1 MTSTRL
7 LRRLLPCTVVA
18 LVLAG
23 PGTETP
29 HAQSSVLVATGATW
43 KYLDNGSN
51 QGTAWRAPG
60 FNDSTWA
67 SGPAQLGYGDG
78 DEATL
83 VSFGPN
89 GSAKYTTTYFRH
101 AFSVANPTSYQS
113 LALRVMRDDGVVVY
127 LNGTEVFRSNLP
139 TGTIAYN
146 TLASAAIGGADES
159 AFQQTTISP
168 SLLVSRHQR
177 PRGRDAPIRRHEHG
191 HQLRTRAHRQ
201 HRPHPHARAVP
212 AAGHAHQHGHSLA
225 HECSCQQPRAV
236 RAHVRDTGVVGL

>member
-168 SLLVSRHQR
+168 SLLASGTNVLAVEMHQS
-177 PRGRDAPIRRHEHG
+177 GGTSTDISFALELTG
-191 HQLRTRAHRQ
+191 S

-225 HECSCQQPRAV
+225 HECACQQPRAV
-236 RAHVRDTGVVGL
+236 RTHVRDTGVVGL

>member
-1 MTSTRL
+1 MPSPRL
-7 LRRLLPCTVVA
+7 LRRLLPCAVVA

-23 PGTETP
+23 PGTEAP
-29 HAQSSVLVATGATW
+29 YAQSSVLVATSATW

-51 QGTAWRAPG
+51 QGTGWRAPA

-159 AFQQTTISP
+159 AFQHTTISP
-168 SLLVSRHQR
+168 SLLVSGTNVLAVEMHQSGGTSTDISFALELMKR
-177 PRGRDAPIRRHEHG
+177 SFS
-191 HQLRTRAHRQ
+191 LRKGCS
-201 HRPHPHARAVP
+201 ARYDWSLVP
-212 AAGHAHQHGHSLA
+212 SK
-225 HECSCQQPRAV
+225 CNVQP
-236 RAHVRDTGVVGL
+236 TST